1 MKISDILRQLA
12 DRISSIEGG
21 EEQPAAPQNLE
32 PTAPAELT
40 SPADNKDV
48 AQGDDKFIPPL
59 QQKLELL
66 KKAVDVSNAF
76 DNATSQ
82 PDEVDDVKRMA
93 GVKAIAVHT
102 GSEDNDITG

>member
-12 DRISSIEGG
+12 DKLSSIEGG
-21 EEQPAAPQNLE
+21 EEQPAAQAQTQNLTPVE
-32 PTAPAELT
+32 VDRVE
-40 SPADNKDV
+40 KDEV
-48 AQGDDKFIPPL
+48 DSGHFIPPL

-76 DNATSQ
+76 DRASGQ

-102 GSEDNDITG
+102 AGEDNDITG

>member
-12 DRISSIEGG
+12 DKLASIEGD
-21 EEQPAAPQNLE
+21 EQSAAPQNLE
-32 PTAPAELT
+32 PTAPVELT
-40 SPADNKDV
+40 APANNKDV

-76 DNATSQ
+76 DQATGQ
-82 PDEVDDVKRMA
+82 PDEVEDVKRMA
-93 GVKAIAVHT
+93 GVKAVAIHT
-102 GSEDNDITG
+102 AGEDNDITG